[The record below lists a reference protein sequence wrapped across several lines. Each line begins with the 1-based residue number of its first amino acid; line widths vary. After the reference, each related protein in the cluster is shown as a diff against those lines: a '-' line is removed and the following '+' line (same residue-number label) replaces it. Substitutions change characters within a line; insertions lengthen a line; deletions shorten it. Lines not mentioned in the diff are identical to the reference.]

1 MPNVSKTPF
10 LSGWASLGLDP
21 AKIAERAAH
30 TVSSL
35 WAASTG
41 AHIPIKLAI
50 EFRGFHTASFVV
62 FYYWGGHIVITLQSF
77 LEGFRVIVTSLN
89 EWFAR
94 DIILHGDLG
103 RMVGE
108 MICTTRGR
116 VDETTRNS
124 RY

>member
-1 MPNVSKTPF
+1 
-10 LSGWASLGLDP
+10 LGLDP

-116 VDETTRNS
+116 VDKTTRNS
-124 RY
+124 KY